1 MVTLAANNNYTS
13 GTTLTGGTLSY
24 TNDAS
29 IGGAST
35 PITFNGGL
43 LMVPI
48 GTANDLGTHVVN
60 WTTFNGGFDVQAT
73 DTFTVTQQLQGTG
86 SLTKAGFGTLVLTNQ
101 NLYTGS
107 TSIYAGTLQLSG
119 GTDRLP
125 AASAITIT
133 AGGVLDLGGNTQ
145 DTGANVTLAGGTI
158 QHGTLNNTGSNPYYV
173 QAGTVSA
180 VLAGTAAFNKS
191 TTGTL
196 TLSASNS
203 YTGGTTINA
212 GMLQL
217 SGPAV
222 CPATI
227 Q

>member
-1 MVTLAANNNYTS
+1 
-13 GTTLTGGTLSY
+13 
-24 TNDAS
+24 
-29 IGGAST
+29 
-35 PITFNGGL
+35 
-43 LMVPI
+43 MVPI

-73 DTFTVTQQLQGTG
+73 DTFTVTQSLQGTG
-86 SLTKAGFGTLVLTNQ
+86 SLIKAGSGTLVLTNQ
-101 NLYTGS
+101 SFYTGS

-133 AGGVLDLGGNTQ
+133 PGGVLDLGGNTQ
-145 DTGANVTLAGGTI
+145 DASANVTLVGGTI
-158 QHGTLNNTGSNPYYV
+158 QHGTLSNTGSNPYYG
-173 QAGTVSA
+173 QAGTISA
-180 VLAGTAAFNKS
+180 VLAGTAGLNKS

-196 TLSASNS
+196 VLSAANTYS
-203 YTGGTTINA
+203 GGTTINA

-217 SGPAV
+217 SALAV

-227 Q
+227 QQP